1 MVLLF
6 HSFTALD
13 VRQKKYYSSTI
24 VCSRKLRCKFKKKK
38 MSEAKMNESSMKNA
52 QALAKKQEIVRRS
65 FFLFC

>member
-1 MVLLF
+1 
-6 HSFTALD
+6 
-13 VRQKKYYSSTI
+13 
-24 VCSRKLRCKFKKKK
+24 